1 MCLCG
6 VNFRTN
12 FALDQHAKETKHQA
26 YKCKCGTTFNKHSA
40 LQRHINTKDTPNT
53 FACTLCDDSFARKDK
68 LKDHCR
74 LYHKVKGERLEAL
87 FNSKESRPRGAAAS
101 RRRQAPVSSA
111 AASSAPAP
119 TLAPAPPTLAPASAG
134 PSVWSPQAQ
143 AYTGQQYAGF
153 SADLSVP
160 TGQFDTTS
168 SFLPTGS
175 FVPAAG
181 SFAATAVPGE
191 DILGTLD
198 DILGDATWTTNFNE
212 FGF

>member
-1 MCLCG
+1 MCLAP
-6 VNFRTN
+6 FPTDT
-12 FALDQHAKETKHQA
+12 ALHQHAKEAEHQA

-40 LQRHINTKDTPNT
+40 LQRHINTKDAPKT

-87 FNSKESRPRGAAAS
+87 CNSKESKPRGTAAS
-101 RRRQAPVSSA
+101 RRRRAPVSSA

-134 PSVWSPQAQ
+134 PSVWSPQA
-143 AYTGQQYAGF
+143 YTGQQYAGF

-160 TGQFDTTS
+160 TGQFATTS

-175 FVPAAG
+175 FVPAVG

-191 DILGTLD
+191 DMFRTLD